1 MLSTSFAFRRYV
13 EGGGH
18 LATKVEFTFADE
30 STTTIY
36 GEDLVMGGV
45 SFSSATSSTSG
56 FDIGAAIVGT
66 TELTLANYAG
76 QWDDADFTDATCVV
90 SVGAALDGGT
100 EWLRKGVYGVEQPES
115 YDSTIS
121 LSMRD
126 NMRLF
131 ERDYSDVTTVYPAT
145 LQTIVNDICSTCGV
159 TMVASTFLRDSHLV
173 GSRPDDSNTSC
184 LDVLAWAMQA
194 AGCWARMDPWGRLEC
209 RWYATDAFE
218 SEDWLDG
225 GTFSTTTTPYSDGD
239 VADGGG
245 FHFEVDDADGGTF
258 AHSPWATVT
267 AIKSLTTSTDDVV
280 VTGVRVIASDE
291 VSSDGTQGRAG
302 EEYLYGTEGYVLEVS
317 GNPLVEYGA
326 AQSVATAVGA
336 AVVGMRF
343 RPLTVS
349 SLGDPAVEAGDPALV
364 IDRRG
369 RTYRTWVTSLTWK
382 HGGFQS
388 ISCSAET
395 PARNKADSYS
405 TMTRAIV
412 QQRRAVHA
420 ERTAREV
427 AVGNLAQQL
436 AESSGL
442 FMTTQQQQDQSYIYY
457 MHDKSTLAESM
468 IVWKM
473 TADALGISTNGG
485 LTYPYGIDVT
495 GTAILNRIYTIGLDA
510 TYITAGMISDQQG
523 KYSWNLQT
531 GVFTAL
537 DSLTTMVRTYGDG
550 VLVCRPG
557 NGVGALVNSSGSF
570 DVSSVT
576 WSNGVPTAGS
586 VLTSILSTGMK
597 VYAGGTLTF
606 EIKSNAIYMKPSGG
620 ASGWTYVGPDGM
632 YWYNGQIIKAELNV
646 GQTNQYLDMRTV
658 NLMAMDN
665 GGRIWAYKGLS
676 FIAGVSGMNPSS
688 STHSMVVDAHSPA
701 IYMNEGSS
709 TADGNIVIR
718 PGNTSPNI
726 LKVSSDGVNVTQHM
740 IVRRTTSTSSAI
752 KMDCDNNLYI
762 NASHIYVKSTVT
774 GNQTMLV

>member
-1 MLSTSFAFRRYV
+1 MLSTSLAFRRYV
-13 EGGGH
+13 ANGGH
-18 LATKVEFTFADE
+18 LATKVVVELADGSE
-30 STTTIY
+30 QTVY
-36 GEDLVMGGV
+36 GDALTMGGV
-45 SFSSATSSTSG
+45 SFASATSSSG
-56 FDIGAAIVGT
+56 RFDMGAAVVGSAD
-66 TELTLANYAG
+66 LTLANFDG

-90 SVGAALDGGT
+90 SLGAEIDGGT
-100 EWLRKGVYGVEQPES
+100 EWLRKGEYGIAQPES
-115 YDSTIS
+115 YDSTITLS
-121 LSMRD
+121 LRD

-131 ERDYSDVTTVYPAT
+131 ERNYSDVTTVYPAT
-145 LQTIVNDICSTCGV
+145 LQTIVTDICQACGV
-159 TMVASTFLRDSHLV
+159 TMRSSSFPRDSRLV
-173 GSRPDDSNTSC
+173 TRRPDDESTSC

-194 AGCWARMDPWGRLEC
+194 ACCWARMDPWGRLEC
-209 RWYATDAFE
+209 RWYDTAAFE
-218 SEDWLDG
+218 TEDWLDG
-225 GTFSTTTTPYSDGD
+225 GSFMTTTTPYSDGD
-239 VADGGG
+239 AADGGG
-245 FHFEVDDADGGTF
+245 FHYGGDDANGGSF
-258 AHSPWATVT
+258 SQVPWATIT
-267 AIKSLTTSTDDVV
+267 AIKSLTTATDDVV
-280 VTGVRVIASDE
+280 ITGLRVVASDQMNA
-291 VSSDGTQGRAG
+291 DGTRGNAG
-302 EEYLYGTEGYVLEVS
+302 ESYLFGTDEYVLEVS
-317 GNPLVEYGA
+317 DNPLIEYGT
-326 AQSVATAVGA
+326 AQATATALGA
-336 AVVGMRF
+336 EVVGMRF
-343 RPLTVS
+343 RPLSVT
-349 SLGDPAVEAGDPALV
+349 SLGDPAIEAGDPALV
-364 IDRRG
+364 TDRKG
-369 RTYRTWVTSLTWK
+369 RTYRTWVTNLSWK
-382 HGGFQS
+382 HGGFQT
-388 ISCSAET
+388 IACDAET

-405 TMTRAIV
+405 AMTRAIV
-412 QQRRAVHA
+412 QQRHSVRA
-420 ERTAREV
+420 ERNAREI
-427 AVGNLAQQL
+427 AVGNLARQL

-442 FMTTQQQQDQSYIYY
+442 FMTAQQQEDQSYIYY

-473 TADALGISTNGG
+473 TANALGISTNGG

-537 DSLTTMVRTYGDG
+537 DNLTTMVRTYGDG

-557 NGVGALVNSSGSF
+557 NDVGALVNSSGSF

-632 YWYNGQIIKAELNV
+632 YWYNGQSIKAELNV

-709 TADGNIVIR
+709 TDDGNIVIR

-740 IVRRTTSTSSAI
+740 IVRRTTSTSSAL
-752 KMDCDNNLYI
+752 KMDCDGNLYI

-774 GNQTMLV
+774 GTQTMLV